1 MKKKKKKL
9 VFNSLRDERIRSTII
24 MAFYIALFLVLI
36 INIRTNKNSDIVK
49 KEEKNN
55 LINSI
60 EDVKKYL
67 DSNNFSFTYV
77 LKIDD
82 QNYIYMGKKYDYKS
96 KFSYQRNIE
105 KDNYYQSSKEFYIEK
120 NDDYVRTDNPFQYF
134 DFSDSSMISKLIT
147 ESSYNKRDNIYEINN
162 VDFSKVIKGKD
173 ILKNKNINTID
184 ISYTDSDIVRVTI
197 DFTNYVKE
205 IEDNHNL
212 IVLDLEYRD
221 FGKIAD
227 FQIEE

>member
-36 INIRTNKNSDIVK
+36 INIKTNKNSDIVK

-184 ISYTDSDIVRVTI
+184 ISFTDSDIVRVTI